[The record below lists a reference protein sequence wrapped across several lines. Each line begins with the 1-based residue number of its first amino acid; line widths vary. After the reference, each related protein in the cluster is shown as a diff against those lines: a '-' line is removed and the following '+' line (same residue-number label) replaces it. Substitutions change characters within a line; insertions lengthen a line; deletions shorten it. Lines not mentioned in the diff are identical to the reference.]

1 MTNIFAPFEPEGD
14 EPRRRRFKPIPVR
27 VLLPNMITLLSL
39 CLGLT
44 GIRMAMEDRLE
55 LAIGAIIVA
64 AILDALDGRIARLLQ
79 SSSRFGAELD
89 SLADFVCFGVVPG
102 IILYRWGLGDLK
114 NFGWIATLV
123 FAMCAALRLARF
135 NVMLED
141 PTRPAFAGN
150 FFVGVPAP
158 AAAIIVMLPAYL
170 EFLGVPPSFALTVFA
185 LIYVIAIALLMV
197 SRVPTWS
204 GKKVGTR
211 VPRDYVLG
219 LFVLVVLLAALLISY
234 PWEVLTVVALLYLA
248 AIPVA
253 AAHYKK
259 LERAHMPAGGT
270 VAAMQNPAEEE
281 SRTGRLN

>member
-44 GIRMAMEDRLE
+44 GIRMALEDRLD
-55 LAIGAIIVA
+55 LAIGAIVVA
-64 AILDALDGRIARLLQ
+64 AILDGLDGRVARLLQ

-102 IILYRWGLGDLK
+102 IILYRWGLGEFK
-114 NFGWIATLV
+114 NVGWIAILV

-141 PTRPAFAGN
+141 PNRPEFAGN

-158 AAAIIVMLPAYL
+158 AAALIVMLPAYL
-170 EFLGVPPSFALTVFA
+170 EFLGVPQSPAVIVLAL
-185 LIYVIAIALLMV
+185 LYVLAIAFLMI
-197 SRVPTWS
+197 SRLPTWS
-204 GKKVGTR
+204 GKKIGAR
-211 VPRDYVLG
+211 VPRDYVLPVFVVVV
-219 LFVLVVLLAALLISY
+219 LFVALLISY
-234 PWEVLTVVALLYLA
+234 PWEVLALGSAMYLA
-248 AIPVA
+248 AIPFA
-253 AAHYKK
+253 YGHYKK
-259 LERAHMPAGGT
+259 LEQAHAVAAGGGI
-270 VAAMQNPAEEE
+270 VQQAAESE
-281 SRTGRLN
+281 SRPDRLN